1 MTPRY
6 YAILILLVL
15 FGISASGCFAQNRF
29 THPGFSQFN
38 TDFSTYSIEPSDILP
53 GGPPKDGIPA
63 LTDPDFV
70 SITSEYYDPETLGV
84 FINADDERR
93 FYPYNI
99 LVWHEIVNDRIGGQE
114 LAITF
119 CPLCGSAMVFD
130 RTIDG
135 VTYEFGVSGYLYQS
149 NMLMYDRQTDSFW
162 SQTLGEAVVGELTGT
177 QLDLAMFQLLTFED
191 VKKRYPDTKILSRD
205 TGHNRNYTR
214 YPYGN
219 YDDNE
224 ELFFPVRTVDDRHHP
239 KKMMYIIRVAG
250 RSLAFDPDLAAN
262 GAAQKTVDGT
272 DVEIRRDGNELFAAV
287 DGKITPGYWEMW
299 FSWAIHHRETGIVW
313 DAD

>member
-1 MTPRY
+1 MTTRY
-6 YAILILLVL
+6 YAILILLFL
-15 FGISASGCFAQNRF
+15 FGIPAAGCFAQHRF
-29 THPGFSQFN
+29 THPGFSQFD
-38 TDFSTYSIEPSDILP
+38 TDFSTFSIEPGDILP

-70 SITSEYYDPETLGV
+70 IITNEYYDPETLGV
-84 FINADDERR
+84 FIDAGDERK

-99 LVWHEIVNDRIGGQE
+99 LVWHEIVNDRIGGKQ

-191 VKKRYPDTKILSRD
+191 VKKRYPDTKIISRN

-239 KKMMYIIRVAG
+239 KKMMYIIRVHS

-262 GAAQKTVDGT
+262 GAVQKTVDGT
-272 DVEIRRDGNELFAAV
+272 EVEIRREGNEVFAAV
-287 DGKITPGYWEMW
+287 DGEITPGYWEMW

-313 DAD
+313 DAE